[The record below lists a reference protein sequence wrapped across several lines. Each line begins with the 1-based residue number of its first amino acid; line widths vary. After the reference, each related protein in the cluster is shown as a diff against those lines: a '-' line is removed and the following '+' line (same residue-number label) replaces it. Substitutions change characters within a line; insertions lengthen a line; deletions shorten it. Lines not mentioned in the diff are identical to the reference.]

1 MAAIEDEGS
10 ESEEN
15 VRPSAG
21 RCNGGNPNALREIT
35 ISATA
40 STAKVK
46 SDLASGAEI
55 KSITSYS
62 GNRTAVRPLTMG
74 KNRSNAGYQIG
85 RRKELFEK
93 RKLISDFALVFG
105 IFGIIVMVIESELA
119 SYGFYTKVFFLQI
132 KFFLVMA
139 IDCFIKCVSICLFFS
154 IVIVIFFH
162 LENADIS
169 LNRGAFGF
177 DSDLPCLCSPGIR
190 IILYFHYFIIF
201 YDSKFLGDFRLTIN
215 LYYSLRYFSYKIA
228 WMIGGSP

>member
-1 MAAIEDEGS
+1 MAAIEDEDS

-46 SDLASGAEI
+46 SDFASGAEI
-55 KSITSYS
+55 KSNTSYP

-93 RKLISDFALVFG
+93 RKLISDFTLVFG

-119 SYGFYTKVFFLQI
+119 SYGFYTKVFF
-132 KFFLVMA
+132 K
-139 IDCFIKCVSICLFFS
+139 
-154 IVIVIFFH
+154 
-162 LENADIS
+162 N
-169 LNRGAFGF
+169 
-177 DSDLPCLCSPGIR
+177 
-190 IILYFHYFIIF
+190 
-201 YDSKFLGDFRLTIN
+201 
-215 LYYSLRYFSYKIA
+215 
-228 WMIGGSP
+228 